1 MVSVLCVCIIYTLCC
16 TVLQRKVRNYAVYR
30 NVKGV
35 VMKKRI
41 NITLEDDVVK
51 RVDYYANNHYTSRSG
66 AITMLIVDAT
76 DDYTV
81 TATKKPRKTEK
92 AK

>member
-1 MVSVLCVCIIYTLCC
+1 
-16 TVLQRKVRNYAVYR
+16 
-30 NVKGV
+30 
-35 VMKKRI
+35 MKKRI

-51 RVDYYANNHYTSRSG
+51 RVDYYANSHYTSRSG